1 MSGKRASLLAM
12 FIALSVVGAIF
23 KMPSTVG
30 SVALDAFP
38 ALIAAVLIGSRSGG
52 LIASFG
58 HLLSALI
65 VGFPLGPMHVLIAAE
80 MAALVWLFG
89 KMYEAQ
95 KKKWAAVTFAI
106 GNGLVIPLP
115 FSLILGTG
123 FYVAVVPS
131 LLIASVLNLALAL
144 ILIPRLLPL
153 FEKRGLASL

>member
-12 FIALSVVGAIF
+12 FIALSVVGAIL
-23 KMPSTVG
+23 KMPSAVG
-30 SVALDAFP
+30 SIALDAFP
-38 ALIAAVLIGSRSGG
+38 ALIAAVLLGKRSGA

-65 VGFPLGPMHVLIAAE
+65 VGFPLGPMHVFIAAE
-80 MAALVWLFG
+80 MSALVWLFG
-89 KMYEAQ
+89 KLYEA
-95 KKKWAAVTFAI
+95 KKSKWASATFAI
-106 GNGLVIPLP
+106 GNGLVAPLP
-115 FSLILGTG
+115 FLFLLGTG

-144 ILIPRLLPL
+144 ILIPRLVPV

>member
-23 KMPSTVG
+23 KMPSAVG

-38 ALIAAVLIGSRSGG
+38 ALIAAVLLGKRCGA

-65 VGFPLGPMHVLIAAE
+65 VGFPLGPMHLAIAGE

-89 KMYEAQ
+89 KLYEA
-95 KKKWAAVTFAI
+95 KKTKWASATFAI
-106 GNGLVIPLP
+106 GNGLVAPLP
-115 FSLILGTG
+115 FLFLMGTG
-123 FYVAVVPS
+123 FYVAIVPS

-144 ILIPRLLPL
+144 ILIPRLVPH
-153 FEKRGLASL
+153 FEKRRLASL

>member
-1 MSGKRASLLAM
+1 MGKRASLLAM

-23 KMPSTVG
+23 KMPSAVG
-30 SVALDAFP
+30 SIALDAFP
-38 ALIAAVLIGSRSGG
+38 ALIAAVLLGKRSGS

-65 VGFPLGPMHVLIAAE
+65 VGFPLGPMHLVIAGE

-89 KMYEAQ
+89 KLYEA
-95 KKKWAAVTFAI
+95 KKTKWASATFAI
-106 GNGLVIPLP
+106 GNGLIAPLP
-115 FSLILGTG
+115 FLFLMGTG

-131 LLIASVLNLALAL
+131 LMIASVLNLALAL
-144 ILIPRLLPL
+144 ILIPRLVTV